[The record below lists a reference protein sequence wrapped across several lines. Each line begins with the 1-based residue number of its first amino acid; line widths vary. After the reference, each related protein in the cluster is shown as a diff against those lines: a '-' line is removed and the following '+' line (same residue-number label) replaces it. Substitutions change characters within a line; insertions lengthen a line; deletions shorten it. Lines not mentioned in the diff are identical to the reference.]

1 MAVTAFQSE
10 VLKRIAR
17 SRIDGGETYIAGG
30 LALNHQLKRPRI
42 SSDIDVFNSTY
53 SALER
58 AADHDCA
65 VLKDAGYD
73 IRVTRRRDYIVE
85 VVASKD
91 GGATELQWVQDSAYR
106 FFPLIEDELLGLTL
120 HPFDLATNKLLALAS
135 RRVPRDWVDTITCSE
150 DIQPLGLLAWAAN
163 GKDLGLTPNYILEMC
178 SRTVYTP
185 PEFEMAIKNAEDYNL
200 ASLSAKWHEMIWCAR
215 ETVKLLPPAEVGKA
229 VMTKDGKLFNG
240 DDEEL
245 KSALAAGEL
254 EFHEGTIGGA
264 WPRIIG

>member
-42 SSDIDVFNSTY
+42 SSDIDVFNSSY

-58 AADHDCA
+58 AVDRDCA
-65 VLKDAGYD
+65 VLGDAGYD
-73 IRVTRRRDYIVE
+73 IRVTRKRDYIVE
-85 VVASKD
+85 VVVSSD
-91 GGATELQWVQDSAYR
+91 GGSTELQWVQDSAYR

-178 SRTVYTP
+178 SRTNYAP
-185 PEFEMAIKNAEDYNL
+185 PEFEMAIKNAGDYNL
-200 ASLSAKWHEMIWCAR
+200 ADLSAKWHEMIWRAR
-215 ETVKLLPPAEVGKA
+215 DTIKLLPAVEVGKA
-229 VMTKDGKLFNG
+229 VMTKDGELFKG
-240 DDEEL
+240 DDDAL
-245 KSALAAGEL
+245 KAALAAGEL

>member
-30 LALNHQLKRPRI
+30 LALNHLLGRPRV
-42 SSDIDVFNSTY
+42 SSDIDVFNSNY

-65 VLKDAGYD
+65 VLQAAGYD

-85 VVASKD
+85 VVASKAGD
-91 GGATELQWVQDSAYR
+91 ATELQWVQDSAYR
-106 FFPLIEDELLGLTL
+106 FFPLIEDELLGL
-120 HPFDLATNKLLALAS
+120 ALG
-135 RRVPRDWVDTITCSE
+135 RRVPRAWVDTITCAE

-178 SRTVYTP
+178 SRTNYTR
-185 PEFEMAIKNAEDYNL
+185 PEFEIAVRNAADYDL
-200 ASLSAKWHEMIWCAR
+200 ADLSGKWHEMIWRAR
-215 ETVKLLPPAEVGKA
+215 DMVKLLPPSEVGKA
-229 VMTKDGKLFNG
+229 VMAKDGTLFKG
-240 DDEEL
+240 DAA
-245 KSALAAGEL
+245 ALEAALDAGEL

>member
-30 LALNHQLKRPRI
+30 LALNHQLRRPRI
-42 SSDIDVFNSTY
+42 SSDIDVFNSSY

-73 IRVTRRRDYIVE
+73 IRVTRKRDYIVE
-85 VVASKD
+85 VVVSKD
-91 GGATELQWVQDSAYR
+91 GGSTEVQWVQDSAYR

-150 DIQPLGLLAWAAN
+150 DIQPLGLLVWAAN
-163 GKDLGLTPNYILEMC
+163 GKDLGLTPNYIHEMC
-178 SRTVYTP
+178 SRTNYTP
-185 PEFEMAIKNAEDYNL
+185 PEFEMAIRNAGDYDL
-200 ASLSAKWHEMIWCAR
+200 AGLSAKWHEMIWRAR
-215 ETVKLLPPAEVGKA
+215 DTVKLLPSSEVGKA
-229 VMTKDGKLFNG
+229 VMTRDGKLFKG
-240 DDEEL
+240 DDDAL
-245 KSALAAGEL
+245 KAALAAEDL

>member
-1 MAVTAFQSE
+1 MAVTPFQSE
-10 VLKRIAR
+10 ILKRIAR
-17 SRIDGGETYIAGG
+17 SRLDGGETYIAGG
-30 LALNHQLKRPRI
+30 LALNHQLRRPRI
-42 SSDIDVFNSTY
+42 SYDIDVFNSSY

-65 VLKDAGYD
+65 LLQEAGYD

-85 VVASKD
+85 VVVSRNGD
-91 GGATELQWVQDSAYR
+91 STELQWVQDSAYR

-120 HPFDLATNKLLALAS
+120 HPFDLATNKLLALAG

-150 DIQPLGLLAWAAN
+150 DVQPLGLLAWAAN

-178 SRTVYTP
+178 SRTNYTR
-185 PEFEMAIKNAEDYNL
+185 PEFEMAIRNAADYDL
-200 ASLSAKWHEMIWCAR
+200 ADLSRQWRAMMGRAR
-215 ETVKLLPPAEVGKA
+215 DTVKLLPPSEVGKV
-229 VMTKDGKLFNG
+229 VMTKDGKLFKG
-240 DDEEL
+240 DDEAL
-245 KSALAAGEL
+245 RSALAAGEL